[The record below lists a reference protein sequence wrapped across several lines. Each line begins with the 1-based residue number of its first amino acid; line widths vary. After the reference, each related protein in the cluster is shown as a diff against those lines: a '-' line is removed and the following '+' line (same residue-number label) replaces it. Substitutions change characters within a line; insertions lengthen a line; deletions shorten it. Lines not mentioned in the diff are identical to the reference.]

1 MEGLGVGLGLA
12 GGGVGGVVAEAAVRL
27 AKTVA
32 DTAMQV
38 GCKHNIDNSST
49 IRVPVPGH
57 MCHRPRDDADP
68 TGLRQWYKLFMR
80 KPSVRAE
87 RKKAAADPATC
98 ACAHPGGM
106 FLV

>member
-1 MEGLGVGLGLA
+1 MHFAWTWVRGGGCLEGLGVGLGLA

-32 DTAMQV
+32 DTATQV

-57 MCHRPRDDADP
+57 MCHRPRDDAD
-68 TGLRQWYKLFMR
+68 LILISLFM
-80 KPSVRAE
+80 
-87 RKKAAADPATC
+87 
-98 ACAHPGGM
+98 
-106 FLV
+106 